1 MLLTS
6 RLDRG
11 SRSNLE
17 SLAESARTASLATTT
32 CVHLLSALDIREL
45 TLCRFQCIQRCAE
58 MVFAA
63 TPPYDG
69 TLTSFY
75 TLPADL

>member
-1 MLLTS
+1 MPRLL
-6 RLDRG
+6 RLQVWLLQRENYFGFD
-11 SRSNLE
+11 
-17 SLAESARTASLATTT
+17 LATRNSY
-32 CVHLLSALDIREL
+32 LSPVP
-45 TLCRFQCIQRCAE
+45 QRCSE